1 MVWVPL
7 GDLLVSKMTFSLV
20 ANSAATVFQ
29 KAPKSEVEVMI
40 LPEL

>member
-1 MVWVPL
+1 MSLVD
-7 GDLLVSKMTFSLV
+7 GLLVSKMTFELE

-29 KAPKSEVEVMI
+29 KALKSSVEVMT